1 MIPHRF
7 QLSRCVFV
15 LILAILTSCIK
26 SPSEPAVQEP
36 SSITLSSSTIV
47 LTAIGQRIRIA
58 ATVLDQDSKVIADAT
73 VFFRSGNVNI
83 ATVSDQGVV
92 TAVSM
97 GSTQITVSSG
107 YATASATVSVEQEAG
122 SIVVTPSSATLDR
135 VGQTVQLE
143 AVVYDTG
150 NTAIPGAAVLWSSS
164 NPEYATVDANG
175 LVPAVSSGTTQITAT
190 SGGVETSRPVF
201 VEIMQVAVIIELNLS
216 KATLTSIG
224 QTVQLG
230 ALVYDSDGVAI
241 PRAVVAWSSS
251 HPEVATVDSTGLVAA
266 VSNGTTL
273 VTATSGAVS
282 TTATIT
288 VVIGQEAASI
298 TVIPESATLTSFGQ
312 SVQLEAVVQEIDG
325 TVIPDAPVAWSSSDP
340 DVASVS
346 ENGLVTAISN
356 GGVWIR
362 ALSGDVST
370 ISVITV
376 MQAAA
381 SVAITPE
388 TATLSSVGET
398 VQLETVVYDAEGAAI
413 PDAPVMWSSDDPVV
427 AAVDANGLVTAVS
440 NGSVQITATS
450 GDASAISVITV
461 KQAAAS
467 VIITPEAATLDS
479 IGEAVQFEAVAYD
492 MEGAA
497 VSGAPVSWS
506 SSDPEVAT
514 VDSTGLAT
522 GVGAGETTIT
532 ATSGEVSGTARL
544 TVTRPPPPPP
554 PPPPTPQT
562 GPDLIVSSPSVTDNS
577 PETGDSFTLSATV
590 RNDGNDAS
598 AATTLSYYRSTD
610 VTITTADTE
619 VDTDTVRALMA
630 SGTSE
635 ESVSLTAPASAGTYY
650 YGACVDAV
658 TGESN
663 TSNNC
668 SGSVQVTVSEPQ
680 PRPELRAIALGVVIG
695 RPAPGGTFS
704 LWARVINEGQGESA
718 ATTMRILHSIDDDV
732 IEPTDMVERS
742 YSVGA
747 LSAGERSAVEMLD
760 LTASLTPGE
769 YYYGVCV
776 DTVTGESNTDNNCD
790 NHPPV
795 IVTAPPRTRPDLAV
809 GSTSVTDSS
818 PDTGESFTLSATV
831 RNYGDGAAA
840 ATTLR
845 YYRSTDAHITTSDTQ
860 VGTDAVGA
868 LAASGTS
875 NESVGLTAPASA
887 GTYYYGACVDAVTGE
902 FSLANNCSPSVQVTV
917 SAAPPQTRP
926 DLTVGS
932 PSVTDSSPGTGDS
945 FNLTATVRNIGDGG
959 SAATTLRYYR
969 STDATITSSD
979 TQEDTDAVGTLAA
992 SGTSDE
998 SVVLTAPSTAGTYYY
1013 GACVDAVTGESDTT
1027 NNCSGSVRVTVSE
1040 PPPQTSPDLTVGT
1053 PSVTDSTPETGDSF
1067 NLSATVSNIGDGAS
1081 AGPHILHYYRS
1092 TDATITTSDTKFAS
1106 IAFTKE
1112 LDASESI
1119 DLETTGVLAPSM
1131 AGTYYYG
1138 ACVDAVTGESDTTNN
1153 CSSAVQVTVTAAT
1166 PGPDLKVYAFVAFTS
1181 LGGTPPGGS
1190 IQLSAGVENEGDE
1203 SSAATTLRFYQSSD
1217 SSITTSDTQ
1226 VGTGT
1231 VEVLS
1236 AGATSSSIGSTVT
1249 APSSAGTYY
1258 YGACVD
1264 EVTDESDTTNN
1275 CSGSVPVEVTE

>member
-1 MIPHRF
+1 M
-7 QLSRCVFV
+7 
-15 LILAILTSCIK
+15 
-26 SPSEPAVQEP
+26 QEP

-73 VFFRSGNVNI
+73 VFFRSGNVSI

-122 SIVVTPSSATLDR
+122 SIVVTPTSATLDR

-175 LVPAVSSGTTQITAT
+175 LVTAVTSGTTQITAT
-190 SGGVETSRPVF
+190 SGGVKTFRPVF

-216 KATLTSIG
+216 KATLTSVG
-224 QTVQLG
+224 QSLKLD

-241 PRAVVAWSSS
+241 PGAVVAWSSS
-251 HPEVATVDSTGLVAA
+251 HPEVATVDSTGLVSA

-298 TVIPESATLTSFGQ
+298 TVMPESATLTSFGQ
-312 SVQLEAVVQEIDG
+312 TIQLEAVVQEIDG
-325 TVIPDAPVAWSSSDP
+325 TVIPDAPVLWSSSDP
-340 DVASVS
+340 DVASVDG
-346 ENGLVTAISN
+346 NGLVTAISN

-362 ALSGDVST
+362 ALSGDVSA

-413 PDAPVMWSSDDPVV
+413 PDAPVMWSSDDPEV

-440 NGSVQITATS
+440 NGNAQIMATS

-461 KQAAAS
+461 MQAAARI
-467 VIITPEAATLDS
+467 VITPETATLDS

-554 PPPPTPQT
+554 PPRPQT
-562 GPDLIVSSPSVTDNS
+562 GPDLIVSSPMVTDS
-577 PETGDSFTLSATV
+577 TPETGGSFTLSVTV
-590 RNDGNDAS
+590 RNDGDDAS
-598 AATTLSYYRSTD
+598 AATTLRYYRSTD
-610 VTITTADTE
+610 VTITTADMQ

-663 TSNNC
+663 TTNNC
-668 SGSVQVTVSEPQ
+668 SGPVQVTVSEPP

-695 RPAPGGTFS
+695 RPAPGETFS

-732 IEPTDMVERS
+732 VEPTDMEVRS

-747 LSAGERSAVEMLD
+747 LSAGERSEVEMLD

-776 DTVTGESNTDNNCD
+776 DTVIGESNTDNNCD
-790 NHPPV
+790 NYASV
-795 IVTAPPRTRPDLAV
+795 IV
-809 GSTSVTDSS
+809 
-818 PDTGESFTLSATV
+818 
-831 RNYGDGAAA
+831 
-840 ATTLR
+840 
-845 YYRSTDAHITTSDTQ
+845 
-860 VGTDAVGA
+860 
-868 LAASGTS
+868 
-875 NESVGLTAPASA
+875 PA
-887 GTYYYGACVDAVTGE
+887 
-902 FSLANNCSPSVQVTV
+902 
-917 SAAPPQTRP
+917 P

-932 PSVTDSSPGTGDS
+932 
-945 FNLTATVRNIGDGG
+945 
-959 SAATTLRYYR
+959 
-969 STDATITSSD
+969 
-979 TQEDTDAVGTLAA
+979 
-992 SGTSDE
+992 
-998 SVVLTAPSTAGTYYY
+998 
-1013 GACVDAVTGESDTT
+1013 
-1027 NNCSGSVRVTVSE
+1027 
-1040 PPPQTSPDLTVGT
+1040 

-1067 NLSATVSNIGDGAS
+1067 TLSATVSNIGDGAS
-1081 AGPHILHYYRS
+1081 SATTLRYYRS
-1092 TDATITTSDTKFAS
+1092 SDATIT
-1106 IAFTKE
+1106 
-1112 LDASESI
+1112 
-1119 DLETTGVLAPSM
+1119 
-1131 AGTYYYG
+1131 
-1138 ACVDAVTGESDTTNN
+1138 
-1153 CSSAVQVTVTAAT
+1153 SSATRRKT
-1166 PGPDLKVYAFVAFTS
+1166 P
-1181 LGGTPPGGS
+1181 
-1190 IQLSAGVENEGDE
+1190 
-1203 SSAATTLRFYQSSD
+1203 
-1217 SSITTSDTQ
+1217 TQ
-1226 VGTGT
+1226 
-1231 VEVLS
+1231 
-1236 AGATSSSIGSTVT
+1236 
-1249 APSSAGTYY
+1249 
-1258 YGACVD
+1258 
-1264 EVTDESDTTNN
+1264 
-1275 CSGSVPVEVTE
+1275 

>member
-1 MIPHRF
+1 M
-7 QLSRCVFV
+7 
-15 LILAILTSCIK
+15 
-26 SPSEPAVQEP
+26 QEP

-175 LVPAVSSGTTQITAT
+175 LVTAVSSGTTQITAT

-668 SGSVQVTVSEPQ
+668 SGSVQVTVS
-680 PRPELRAIALGVVIG
+680 
-695 RPAPGGTFS
+695 
-704 LWARVINEGQGESA
+704 
-718 ATTMRILHSIDDDV
+718 
-732 IEPTDMVERS
+732 
-742 YSVGA
+742 
-747 LSAGERSAVEMLD
+747 
-760 LTASLTPGE
+760 
-769 YYYGVCV
+769 
-776 DTVTGESNTDNNCD
+776 
-790 NHPPV
+790 
-795 IVTAPPRTRPDLAV
+795 
-809 GSTSVTDSS
+809 
-818 PDTGESFTLSATV
+818 
-831 RNYGDGAAA
+831 
-840 ATTLR
+840 
-845 YYRSTDAHITTSDTQ
+845 
-860 VGTDAVGA
+860 
-868 LAASGTS
+868 
-875 NESVGLTAPASA
+875 
-887 GTYYYGACVDAVTGE
+887 
-902 FSLANNCSPSVQVTV
+902 
-917 SAAPPQTRP
+917 AAPPQTRP

>member
-1 MIPHRF
+1 MIIHRF

-15 LILAILTSCIK
+15 VILAILTSCIK

-36 SSITLSSSTIV
+36 STISLSSSTIV

-175 LVPAVSSGTTQITAT
+175 LVTAVSSGTTQITAT
-190 SGGVETSRPVF
+190 SGGVEAYRPVF
-201 VEIMQVAVIIELNLS
+201 VEIMQVPVIIELNLS
-216 KATLTSIG
+216 KATLTSGG

-241 PRAVVAWSSS
+241 PGAVVAWSSS

-298 TVIPESATLTSFGQ
+298 TLIPESATLTSFGQ
-312 SVQLEAVVQEIDG
+312 TIQLEAVVQEIDG

-340 DVASVS
+340 DVASVDG
-346 ENGLVTAISN
+346 NGHVTAISN

-381 SVAITPE
+381 SVIITPE
-388 TATLSSVGET
+388 TATL
-398 VQLETVVYDAEGAAI
+398 
-413 PDAPVMWSSDDPVV
+413 
-427 AAVDANGLVTAVS
+427 
-440 NGSVQITATS
+440 
-450 GDASAISVITV
+450 
-461 KQAAAS
+461 
-467 VIITPEAATLDS
+467 DS
-479 IGEAVQFEAVAYD
+479 IGAAVQFEAVAYD

-506 SSDPEVAT
+506 SSDPGVAA
-514 VDSTGLAT
+514 VDTSGLAT
-522 GVGAGETTIT
+522 AVGTGEATIT
-532 ATSGEVSGTARL
+532 AAAGDASGTARL

-554 PPPPTPQT
+554 PPPQT
-562 GPDLIVSSPSVTDNS
+562 GPDLIVSSPSVTDS
-577 PETGDSFTLSATV
+577 TPERGGSFTLSVTV
-590 RNDGNDAS
+590 RNDGDDAS
-598 AATTLSYYRSTD
+598 AATTLRYYRSTD
-610 VTITTADTE
+610 VTITTADTQ
-619 VDTDTVRALMA
+619 VGTDAVGALAA
-630 SGTSE
+630 SGTSN
-635 ESVSLTAPASAGTYY
+635 ESVGLTAPASAGTYY
-650 YGACVDAV
+650 YGACVNAV

-668 SGSVQVTVSEPQ
+668 SGSVRVTVSEPP

-704 LWARVINEGQGESA
+704 LLARVINEGQGESA
-718 ATTMRILHSIDDDV
+718 ATTLQILHSIDDAV

-769 YYYGVCV
+769 YYYGLCV

-790 NHPPV
+790 NYPPV
-795 IVTAPPRTRPDLAV
+795 IVTATPPPPPPTSPDLTV
-809 GSTSVTDSS
+809 GSPSVTDST
-818 PDTGESFTLSATV
+818 PETGDSFTLSATV
-831 RNYGDGAAA
+831 SNIGDGAAS

-902 FSLANNCSPSVQVTV
+902 FSSANNCSPSVQVTV

-945 FNLTATVRNIGDGG
+945 FNLTATVSNIGDGG

>member
-1 MIPHRF
+1 M
-7 QLSRCVFV
+7 
-15 LILAILTSCIK
+15 
-26 SPSEPAVQEP
+26 QEP

-47 LTAIGQRIRIA
+47 LTTIGQRIRIA
-58 ATVLDQDSKVIADAT
+58 ATVLDQDSKVISDAT
-73 VFFRSGNVNI
+73 VFFRSGNVSI

-107 YATASATVSVEQEAG
+107 YATASTTVSVEQEAG

-175 LVPAVSSGTTQITAT
+175 LVTAVSSGTTQITAT
-190 SGGVETSRPVF
+190 SGGVKAYRPVF
-201 VEIMQVAVIIELNLS
+201 VEIMQVPVIIELNLS

-241 PRAVVAWSSS
+241 PGVVVAWSSS

-288 VVIGQEAASI
+288 VVIGQKAASI

-340 DVASVS
+340 NEASVDG
-346 ENGLVTAISN
+346 NGLVTAISN

-381 SVAITPE
+381 SVIITPE
-388 TATLSSVGET
+388 TATL
-398 VQLETVVYDAEGAAI
+398 
-413 PDAPVMWSSDDPVV
+413 
-427 AAVDANGLVTAVS
+427 
-440 NGSVQITATS
+440 
-450 GDASAISVITV
+450 
-461 KQAAAS
+461 
-467 VIITPEAATLDS
+467 DS
-479 IGEAVQFEAVAYD
+479 IGAAVQFEAVVYD
-492 MEGAA
+492 MEGAV
-497 VSGAPVSWS
+497 VSDAPVSWS
-506 SSDPEVAT
+506 SSDPGVAA
-514 VDSTGLAT
+514 VDTSGLAT
-522 GVGAGETTIT
+522 AVGTGEATIT
-532 ATSGEVSGTARL
+532 AAAGDASGTARL

-554 PPPPTPQT
+554 PPPQT

-590 RNDGNDAS
+590 SNDGDDTS

-635 ESVSLTAPASAGTYY
+635 ESVSLTAPSSAGTYY

-668 SGSVQVTVSEPQ
+668 SGSVRVTVSEPQ
-680 PRPELRAIALGVVIG
+680 PRPELRAIALGVAIG

-718 ATTMRILHSIDDDV
+718 ATTLRILHSMDDDV

-747 LSAGERSAVEMLD
+747 LSAGERSDVEMLN

-790 NHPPV
+790 NYPPV
-795 IVTAPPRTRPDLAV
+795 IVTATPPPPPPTSPDLTV
-809 GSTSVTDSS
+809 GSPSVNDNSLE
-818 PDTGESFTLSATV
+818 TGDSFTLSATV
-831 RNYGDGAAA
+831 SNIGDGAAS

-845 YYRSTDAHITTSDTQ
+845 YYRSSDATITSSDTQ

-875 NESVGLTAPASA
+875 NESVGLTAPSSA
-887 GTYYYGACVDAVTGE
+887 GTYYYGACVNAVTGE
-902 FSLANNCSPSVQVTV
+902 SNTTNNCSGSVRVTV

-926 DLTVGS
+926 DLTVVS
-932 PSVTDSSPGTGDS
+932 PSVTDNS
-945 FNLTATVRNIGDGG
+945 L
-959 SAATTLRYYR
+959 
-969 STDATITSSD
+969 
-979 TQEDTDAVGTLAA
+979 
-992 SGTSDE
+992 
-998 SVVLTAPSTAGTYYY
+998 
-1013 GACVDAVTGESDTT
+1013 
-1027 NNCSGSVRVTVSE
+1027 
-1040 PPPQTSPDLTVGT
+1040 
-1053 PSVTDSTPETGDSF
+1053 ETGDPF
-1067 NLSATVSNIGDGAS
+1067 TLSATVSNIGDGAS

-1106 IAFTKE
+1106 TAFTIE

-1119 DLETTGVLAPSM
+1119 DLETTWALAPSM

-1153 CSSAVQVTVTAAT
+1153 CSGSVTVTVTAAT
-1166 PGPDLKVYAFVAFTS
+1166 PGPDLVIYAVVVTS
-1181 LGGTPPGGS
+1181 NPSGTPPGGS
-1190 IQLSAGVENEGDE
+1190 IGLSVGVRNDGNE
-1203 SSAATTLRFYQSSD
+1203 SSAATTVRYYQSLD
-1217 SSITTSDTQ
+1217 TTITSSDTQ
-1226 VGTGT
+1226 VGTNT
-1231 VEVLS
+1231 VDVLS
-1236 AGATSSSIGSTVT
+1236 AGAYSSVGISDVT
-1249 APSSAGTYY
+1249 TPSSAGTYY

-1264 EVTDESDTTNN
+1264 AVTGESDTTNN
-1275 CSGSVPVEVTE
+1275 CSGSVKVEVTE